1 MIFHHAQV
9 FPIRNYFKS
18 FSSLVNS
25 VWTIVPLF
33 VTAFLPG
40 YFPLCPSSMLHWDEG
55 FQSID
60 LSLPTSS
67 LAGQRSRSKCID
79 MSWKD
84 QRTALPSLFFQPC
97 PLQFRTNKQNL
108 PLLLEHAVDCG
119 IFCKAVFLW
128 QECPFSLLL
137 PGQIAHLS
145 FKTLLKCHYSLE
157 LLPTELAA
165 IQTLPKYHCGCSVEA
180 LISCYKREM
189 TAKSSSSWENTV
201 F

>member
-1 MIFHHAQV
+1 MTGTSPLIVVISGQRSIDDLYFPLHGFFFPIIFMIFHHAQV

-67 LAGQRSRSKCID
+67 LAGQRSRSKCIG

-97 PLQFRTNKQNL
+97 PLQFHINKQKPANFAWTRCG
-108 PLLLEHAVDCG
+108 PWHFLEGC
-119 IFCKAVFLW
+119 
-128 QECPFSLLL
+128 FSLTRM
-137 PGQIAHLS
+137 S
-145 FKTLLKCHYSLE
+145 FFSF
-157 LLPTELAA
+157 AA
-165 IQTLPKYHCGCSVEA
+165 RSNSTFIL
-180 LISCYKREM
+180 
-189 TAKSSSSWENTV
+189 
-201 F
+201 

>member
-1 MIFHHAQV
+1 MICHHAHV

-25 VWTIVPLF
+25 IWTIVPLYL
-33 VTAFLPG
+33 TAFLPG
-40 YFPLCPSSMLHWDEG
+40 YFPLRPSSMLHWDEG

-60 LSLPTSS
+60 LSLPTIP
-67 LAGQRSRSKCID
+67 LAGQRSRNKCIG

-84 QRTALPSLFFQPC
+84 QRTALPILHQQTETC
-97 PLQFRTNKQNL
+97 
-108 PLLLEHAVDCG
+108 LLLEHTVDCG

-165 IQTLPKYHCGCSVEA
+165 TQTLFPNIVVDA
-180 LISCYKREM
+180 LC
-189 TAKSSSSWENTV
+189 
-201 F
+201 